1 MKQFL
6 AACFLLITA
15 ISSAQTFPKKYVDSL
30 TAVALSKKSN
40 YPLVLNRDSVMKLM
54 WQPHSS
60 SDRIALFYNIV
71 ENSDLL
77 TPEQA
82 LYYHQLI
89 LKGAQEAGDRV
100 LEASVMAELGY
111 VKSQNGHTAAGLKMI
126 YKA

>member
-40 YPLVLNRDSVMKLM
+40 YPLVLNRDSVLKLM
-54 WQPHSS
+54 WQPRSS
-60 SDRIALFYNIV
+60 ADRIAMFYNIV
-71 ENSDLL
+71 DNSDLL

-89 LKGAQEAGDRV
+89 LKGAQEAGDKV
-100 LEASVMAELGY
+100 L
-111 VKSQNGHTAAGLKMI
+111 
-126 YKA
+126 